1 MTINR
6 PLEPFELS
14 GDRHELGRLVA
25 RIQTLTLELQAA
37 LRDRPDSAEVAA
49 KTHTLDQLR
58 WRLAAI
64 SRRNATDELGNA
76 A

>member
-1 MTINR
+1 MTTNH
-6 PLEPFELS
+6 PVEPFELS

-25 RIQTLTLELQAA
+25 RIQTLTLELQAVR
-37 LRDRPDSAEVAA
+37 RDRPDSAEFDA

-64 SRRNATDELGNA
+64 ARRSATDELGNA

>member
-1 MTINR
+1 MTSNH

-14 GDRHELGRLVA
+14 DDRHELGRLVA

-37 LRDRPDSAEVAA
+37 RRDRPDSAELDA
-49 KTHTLDQLR
+49 KAHTLEQLR

-64 SRRNATDELGNA
+64 SRRSATDELGNA